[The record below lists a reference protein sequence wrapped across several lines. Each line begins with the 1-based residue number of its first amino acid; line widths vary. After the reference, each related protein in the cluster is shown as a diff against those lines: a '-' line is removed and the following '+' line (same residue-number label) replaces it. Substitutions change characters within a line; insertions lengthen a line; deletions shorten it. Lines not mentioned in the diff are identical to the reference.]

1 MKPVVIDKKCGAGKD
16 ICTAIKACP
25 EGAISY
31 IEVDEPL
38 YDREVDC
45 NLPSREEAPDTDG

>member
-16 ICTAIKACP
+16 VCTAIKVCP

-31 IEVDEPL
+31 IEVDEPI
-38 YDREVDC
+38 YDREVNC
-45 NLPSREEAPDTDG
+45 TLPPREAPDTGG